1 MKKFL
6 ILAAIAAS
14 AFTVAQEGKD
24 ATVPDLRGVAPP
36 ATGGP
41 DAFGY
46 VYADSTTDQCT
57 FQFIDISATGASV
70 LSGDDAGVPVNLPG
84 PSLDF
89 YGETVTDIGFTSN
102 GFLSTDSADGGGDL
116 SNDCP
121 LPVSPST
128 GTGGRYYVV
137 HDDLIT
143 ADGLFEYFPVCPR
156 PSGAVAD
163 EGCYVFQWNGAEHF
177 GGGGELFTF
186 QAVLYDTSYAIVYQ
200 FGAGNPEQG
209 SGSTTGIQNL
219 AATDGLTYACDA
231 ATPITAGDGA
241 ACFYH
246 PDFPFGLGPDIPE
259 PAAPVPAMSNLSLIV
274 LGIALFGLALV
285 MLRRRA

>member
-1 MKKFL
+1 MKKLL

-14 AFTVAQEGKD
+14 ALAGAQEGKD

-36 ATGGP
+36 PTGGP

-46 VYADSTTDQCT
+46 VYADSTTDQCA
-57 FQFIDISATGASV
+57 FDFIDISGTGNSV
-70 LSGDDAGVPVNLPG
+70 LAGDDMGVPVNLPG
-84 PSLDF
+84 PALDF
-89 YGETVTDIGFTSN
+89 YGETVTDIGFTTN
-102 GFLSTDSADGGGDL
+102 GYLSTDPADTGPDL

-128 GTGGRYYVV
+128 GGGGRYYPLQ
-137 HDDLIT
+137 DDLIT

-156 PSGAVAD
+156 PSGAVAN

-177 GGGGELFTF
+177 GGGGELFSF
-186 QAVLYDTSYAIVYQ
+186 QAVLYDTSFAIVYQ
-200 FGAGNPEQG
+200 YGAGNPEQG

-219 AATDGLTYACDA
+219 AASDGLTYACDA
-231 ATPITAGDGA
+231 ITPITAGDGA

-259 PAAPVPAMSNLSLIV
+259 PAAPVPAMSTAGLIG
-274 LGIALFGLALV
+274 LGLLMLGLALV